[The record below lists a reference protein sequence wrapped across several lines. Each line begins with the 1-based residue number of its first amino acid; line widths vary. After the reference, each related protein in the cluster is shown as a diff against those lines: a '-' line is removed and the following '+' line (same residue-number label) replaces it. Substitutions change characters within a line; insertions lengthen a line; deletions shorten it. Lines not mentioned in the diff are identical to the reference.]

1 MATQYLAGS
10 KATYTGPGVL
20 KGLEAELLNDT
31 CAECT
36 DRVNVVF
43 KDKDNPKLTYSTKV
57 KMTDLKFTETIQS
70 DF

>member
-10 KATYTGPGVL
+10 KAIYTGLGVL

-36 DRVNVVF
+36 DRINVVF
-43 KDKDNPKLTYSTKV
+43 KDKDNPKLAYRAKVRMIDLEFTKN
-57 KMTDLKFTETIQS
+57 IQR